1 MNVKS
6 VEKNENNT
14 AKLVLSVERAQ
25 FQAALDKA
33 YRQVKNDIYIPG
45 FRKGKAPRKI
55 VEGMYGKEVFYE
67 DAINLLFPEIWPDAL
82 KESELNVVGN
92 PSIADL
98 NVEENGDLT
107 LTVDAAL
114 YPEVTLGQY
123 KGIEAEKA
131 VPEVTEEE
139 IDAEIKKLQDR
150 NSTIE
155 TVERPVADGDTAVID
170 FEGFKNGVAFEGGK
184 GEDYNLKIGS
194 GSFIPGFEE
203 QLIGL
208 SAGDEKDL
216 DLTFPEDYGAEELA
230 GQPVVFK
237 VKVKEVKATNTPE
250 LDDEFAKDVSETA
263 DTLEDLRNEKREEL
277 LKQKGES
284 AESDFKNAVMQK
296 AIDNMTADIPE
307 AMVEAQL
314 DDMMSQWSM
323 SMQQSGF
330 TLEQYAQMMGTT
342 VQGVRESQKGAALS
356 QVKNTL
362 LLEKVAE
369 VENIEVSDEEVE
381 ETFQQMADQYQM
393 ELEKVKEYV
402 SAEDVVRDKK
412 FEKAMAVITDSA
424 VAVAPAEPAPEESAE
439 EAPAAE

>member
-131 VPEVTEEE
+131 DPEVTEEE

-284 AESDFKNAVMQK
+284 ADSDFKNAVMQK

-330 TLEQYAQMMGTT
+330 TMEQYAQMMGTT

>member
-6 VEKNENNT
+6 VEKLENNT

-45 FRKGKAPRKI
+45 FRKGKTPRKI

-277 LKQKGES
+277 LKQKGDS
-284 AESDFKNAVMQK
+284 AESDFRNAVVQK

-402 SAEDVVRDKK
+402 SAEDVIRDKK

-424 VAVAPAEPAPEESAE
+424 VAVAPAEPAEEGKE
-439 EAPAAE
+439 EPAAE